1 MLIGGGLVTKLYPAL
16 ATLQTVPS
24 RLLCPWDSPDKN
36 TGVGGH
42 ALLQGTFPTQGASPL
57 MSLAGSLP
65 SVPPGKPFSYYNCC
79 Y

>member
-16 ATLQTVPS
+16 ATLRTVPS

-42 ALLQGTFPTQGASPL
+42 ALLQGTFPTQGLNWVSCT
-57 MSLAGSLP
+57 AGRFFT
-65 SVPPGKPFSYYNCC
+65 V
-79 Y
+79 